1 LREARPTDAAALLA
15 LKRSLDLETSFMLLE
30 PDERTEDEHDIAANL
45 ATVAAA
51 DNSVVM
57 LAEADGRLIGYA
69 QARGGRVRRRAAT
82 AHVVIGVLAQASGRG
97 VGARLLRELDLWAPA
112 HGIHR
117 LELTVMAH
125 NDRAA
130 ALYERVGYT
139 VEGGRASAFSWTAGW
154 PTNCTW
160 PSCSC
165 PPDLNPSTS
174 VSGMLGAR

>member
-1 LREARPTDAAALLA
+1 MREAVPGDAAALLA

-30 PDERTEDEHDIAANL
+30 PDERTEDEHDVAADL

-82 AHVVIGVLAQASGRG
+82 AHVVIGVLAEASGRG
-97 VGARLLRELDLWAPA
+97 LGTGLLRELDLWAPG

-125 NDRAA
+125 NERAT

-139 VEGGRASAFSWTAGW
+139 VEGRARECLFVDGQMADELYMVKLFPTQNRGTAWG
-154 PTNCTW
+154 
-160 PSCSC
+160 
-165 PPDLNPSTS
+165 
-174 VSGMLGAR
+174 